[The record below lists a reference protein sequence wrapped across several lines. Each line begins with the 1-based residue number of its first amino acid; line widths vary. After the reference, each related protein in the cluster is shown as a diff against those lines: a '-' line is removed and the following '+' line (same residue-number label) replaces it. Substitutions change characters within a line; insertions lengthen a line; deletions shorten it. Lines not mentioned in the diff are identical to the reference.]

1 MIIWNPLKW
10 DIIGKLRLLI
20 IVFIA
25 VILFGVFAVGIR
37 WVATG
42 SSTQEASFLFKKPL
56 PEDKT
61 KVAQDISA
69 IAIEQKLENFTV
81 NFDKIIV
88 STEETNERV
97 DLRADN
103 ITADQVSKVFAPK
116 LQELYGELKTSNVTI
131 ETVSIPGQPFNWGL
145 DFTGGTIFEM
155 TFKNTFS
162 DSKGMPLPDEEI
174 IGKVR
179 QAFAKNGVSVSVVQV
194 QRSAIEDEKLKAE
207 NKGKTTIA
215 NSILVRTQE
224 SSETKLKAVTEELKK
239 YFGEDLPEKQRVD
252 TIGPTVGQELKD
264 SAVKALLI
272 ALAMIFIY
280 IAFRFQPRAGVAAVA
295 CLIHDL
301 AFVLGVLAVSNV
313 EINSAA
319 VAALLSLITFD
330 VQDTVV
336 IMDRVRENTKL
347 YIGQMPYDRLMNM
360 SVTQTYMRSLNTS
373 VTMAIGILVMIFFGG
388 KEILDFTL
396 IFFFGLIAG
405 SWSSIYIAV
414 PLLVVW
420 KNFESRYVKADK
432 NVKTYQLQTPEGVK
446 VKAVADQKIADSSR
460 PLDMPVKKGP
470 PKKKNY
476 KRKK

>member
-1 MIIWNPLKW
+1 MNFNPLKW
-10 DIIGKLRLLI
+10 DIIGKLRLLVI
-20 IVFIA
+20 AFIA
-25 VILFGVFAVGIR
+25 VIVFGIVAVGFR
-37 WVATG
+37 WAISG
-42 SSTQEASFLFKKPL
+42 SSAEQVSFLFKKPL

-61 KVAQDISA
+61 KVSQEISA
-69 IAIEQKLENFTV
+69 IAIEQKLENFSI
-81 NFDKIIV
+81 NFEKKIV
-88 STEETNERV
+88 SAEETNERV
-97 DLRADN
+97 D
-103 ITADQVSKVFAPK
+103 ITATDITEEQVSKVFAPK
-116 LQELYGELKTSNVTI
+116 LQELYGELVSSTVQI

-155 TFKNTFS
+155 TFKNPFR
-162 DSKGMPLPDEEI
+162 DAKGNALPDSEI

-179 QAFAKNGVSVSVVQV
+179 QAFAKNGISLSVVQV
-194 QRSAIEDEKLKAE
+194 QRSALEEEAAKEAGSKDS
-207 NKGKTTIA
+207 TIA

-239 YFGEDLPEKQRVD
+239 AFGEDLPEKQRVD
-252 TIGPTVGQELKD
+252 TIGPTVGQELKT
-264 SAVKALLI
+264 SAIRSLLL
-272 ALAMIFIY
+272 ALALIFIY

-301 AFVLGVLAVSNV
+301 SFTFGVFAITGV

-319 VAALLSLITFD
+319 VAALLAVISYD

-347 YIGQMPYDRLMNM
+347 YTGQMPYDRLINM
-360 SVTQTYMRSLNTS
+360 SITQTYMRSFNTAF
-373 VTMAIGILVMIFFGG
+373 TTIIGILVILFFGG
-388 KEILDFTL
+388 KTILDFSL
-396 IFFFGLIAG
+396 IFFLGLFAG
-405 SWSSIYIAV
+405 TWSSIYIAA

-420 KNFESRYVKADK
+420 KNFESRYFKADR
-432 NVKTYQLQTPEGVK
+432 NVKTYQLQTPDGVK
-446 VKAVADQKIADSSR
+446 VKAVADQKAADTSK

>member
-42 SSTQEASFLFKKPL
+42 SSAQEASFLFKKPL

-61 KVAQDISA
+61 KVAQEISA
-69 IAIEQKLENFTV
+69 IAIDQKLENFTV
-81 NFDKIIV
+81 KFEKLII

-97 DLRADN
+97 DLRAN
-103 ITADQVSKVFAPK
+103 NLTEDQAVKIFTPK
-116 LQELYGELKTSNVTI
+116 LQELYGELKTSKI
-131 ETVSIPGQPFNWGL
+131 DYGTVSIPGQPFNWGL

-155 TFKNTFS
+155 TFKNPFM
-162 DSKGMPLPDEEI
+162 DSKGSLPDEEVI
-174 IGKVR
+174 SKVR

-194 QRSAIEDEKLKAE
+194 QRSAIEDEKIKTE
-207 NKGKTTIA
+207 TKVQTTIA

-224 SSETKLKAVTEELKK
+224 ASETKLKAVTEELKK
-239 YFGEDLPEKQRVD
+239 AFGEDLPEKQRVD

-295 CLIHDL
+295 CLIHDI

-388 KEILDFTL
+388 KEILDFTM

-420 KNFESRYVKADK
+420 KNFENRYVKADK

-446 VKAVADQKIADSSR
+446 VKTVVDQKVREDSSR